1 MADSH
6 SITRLVR
13 DLATGDKQQTET
25 AAAELWARYFT
36 QLAELAR
43 RHLSPQVRRR
53 EDEED
58 VLQSVY
64 KSFCLRQRRGDYVLN
79 DRDDLWRLLATIVA
93 HKARNAANRHLRKQ
107 KRAIGREAR
116 DDSALGGEDARAI
129 VDGVPGDDPT
139 PADAAE
145 MAEELHR
152 RMEALGD
159 DTLRRVAAWKLQ
171 GYTNEEI
178 ASAGMMNCT
187 VRTVERKLA
196 LIRKQ
201 WEQVD

>member
-1 MADSH
+1 MSESH
-6 SITRLVR
+6 SVTRLVKE
-13 DLATGDKQQTET
+13 LGSGDEREHQA
-25 AAAELWARYFT
+25 AAAELWERYFA

-43 RHLSPQVRRR
+43 RHLSPRVRRR
-53 EDEED
+53 EDEDD

-79 DRDDLWRLLATIVA
+79 DRDDLWRLLARIVTN
-93 HKARNAANRHLRKQ
+93 KARNTANRHLHKQ
-107 KRAIGREAR
+107 KRAIGREAQ
-116 DDSALGGEDARAI
+116 DDRGAGGADDALPI
-129 VDGVPGDDPT
+129 VDGVPGSEPT

-152 RMEALGD
+152 RMEGLDEA
-159 DTLRRVAAWKLQ
+159 LRRVAAWKLQ

-178 ASAGMMNCT
+178 ACEGMMNCT

-196 LIRKQ
+196 LIRKH
-201 WEQVD
+201 WEQGA